1 MDYPTKWKVVEEQ
14 FDENSSL
21 KPKENITP
29 SISGFCLSD
38 FYIIQK
44 WIDYAKG
51 LDDPSCIE
59 FEDHPIV
66 FREVFDIAALRK
78 AEYRKLF
85 KQKN

>member
-1 MDYPTKWKVVEEQ
+1 MDYPAKWKGVEEQ

-21 KPKENITP
+21 KPKENIIP

-51 LDDPSCIE
+51 LGDPSCKE
-59 FEDHPIV
+59 FENHPLV
-66 FREVFDIAALRK
+66 FREVFDIAVLRK
-78 AEYRKLF
+78 AKYGTLF
-85 KQKN
+85 K